1 LACDP
6 GTLQCMLAVLVTLSL
21 LSFSPSRLLAQI
33 PSGTLRG
40 QVSDPSGAG
49 VPGASV
55 QAVPSSGRASSGV
68 ARTDGSYE
76 IQGLVPGK
84 YTVRVQAKGFAV
96 FEQQG
101 VEILAS
107 QGKKLD
113 IALQIAEEREQVT
126 VSDRTT
132 NVSVAPSES
141 ATALVIKGED
151 LQALSDDPDELQS
164 ELEAL
169 AGPAAGPNG
178 GQIYVDGFTAGQLPP
193 KADILEIR
201 INHNPFSAEYD
212 KLGYGRI
219 EITTRPGASQLHG
232 QILGNFNDSVINSRN
247 PFVAQEPGY
256 HSEFFNGSVGD
267 ALSRKA
273 SFFFTF
279 FRRDIQDNAVVSA
292 FVLSPTLV
300 QTPLSQAV
308 ASPATRTNL
317 SPRFDYQLGANNV
330 LTVRYQFFDNNSRNG
345 GIGQLILPSQA
356 YNTHSLEHTLQVSD
370 TEVFSA
376 RTLNQFRF
384 QYLHDSSTQTPQ
396 YSAFTGGGTPAGCL
410 LLVPPCEVSVLG
422 AFTGGGNS
430 SGVSSD
436 SQNHYEFQNLTSLFL
451 GKHTLVVGG
460 RLRDVQDSNSSDAN
474 FNGTFT
480 FPSLNAYQAAEQAL
494 QACTGAG
501 GTTCTAGGA
510 TQFLIV
516 AGRPLASVNLLDVGL
531 FAQDDWQL
539 RPSVTASLGLRWETQ
554 NDIHDHSD
562 FAPRLGLAWGLH
574 RGAKGPAKTVLR
586 AGFGMFY
593 DRFPSN
599 LVLEAERLNYAN
611 PLQQQLIIPSPE
623 FFPNIPSLSTLEGL
637 SATLPTS
644 YQIAPNLRAPY
655 LLQSALSLEQ
665 QLTKNAT
672 LTVSYLRSHG
682 VHQFL
687 LDDINAPFPG
697 TYVYCSPGEPS
708 CTPSPGV
715 RPLGNSVG
723 NLYQFDS
730 VGLFTQNQLIA
741 NFNLRLSTKLS
752 LFGYYTL
759 SYADSDTT
767 GNNPSVAMNPYDL
780 MESYGRASFDVRN
793 RFFMAGTW
801 NLPHRFSLS
810 PFLVTA
816 SGAPFNVTV
825 GSDLFGTGVFN
836 ARPNIAPTGASGPN
850 IVATPLGTFD
860 TAPQANQALIP
871 INYFGG
877 PSQFTLNLRLS
888 KTFAFGKEVSRQP
901 SAGGGGGFGG
911 GRGGGGGGGRGGG
924 GYGGG
929 GGMGGR
935 GMAGGGGGG
944 FFGPGNTGTKRY
956 NLTFSVYAR
965 NLLNNVNLGSPI
977 GVVGSRLFDQSDSL
991 GGVFGGGGSQAANRR
1006 IDFQMV
1012 FSF

>member
-1 LACDP
+1 LHVTA
-6 GTLQCMLAVLVTLSL
+6 LVVLSL
-21 LSFSPSRLLAQI
+21 LLFPPGRLLAQI

-40 QVSDPSGAG
+40 QVSDPSGGA

-55 QAVPSSGRASSGV
+55 EAVSSSGQTSSGV
-68 ARTDGSYE
+68 ATSDGSYE
-76 IQGLVPGK
+76 IRGLAPGK
-84 YTVRVQAKGFAV
+84 YAVRAQAKGFAV
-96 FEQQG
+96 FEQQS
-101 VEILAS
+101 VEIVAG

-113 IALQIAEEREQVT
+113 IALQIAEEKEQVT

-132 NVSVAPSES
+132 NVSVAPQES
-141 ATALVIKGED
+141 ATSLVIKGDD

-201 INHNPFSAEYD
+201 INHNPFSSEYD

-232 QILGNFNDSVINSRN
+232 QVLSNLNDSVFNSRN
-247 PFVAQEPGY
+247 PFAPQEPGY

-267 ALSRKA
+267 ALSKEA

-279 FRRDIQDNAVVSA
+279 FRRDIQDNSVVSA
-292 FVLSPTLV
+292 FTLSQTLS
-300 QTPLSQAV
+300 QTPFSQAV
-308 ASPATRTNL
+308 ASPSTRTNL

-345 GIGQLILPSQA
+345 GIGQFNLPSLG
-356 YNTHSLEHTLQVSD
+356 YNTHSLEDTVQVSD
-370 TEVFSA
+370 TQVFSA
-376 RTLNQFRF
+376 KTLNQFRF

-410 LLVPPCEVSVLG
+410 LLVPPCEISVLG

-430 SGVSSD
+430 TGKVID
-436 SQNHYEFQNLTSLFL
+436 TQDHYEFQNLTSFFL

-460 RLRDVQDSNSSDAN
+460 RLRDLQDSNTSDAN

-494 QACTGAG
+494 QTCTGEG
-501 GTTCTAGGA
+501 GTACEVSGA
-510 TQFLIV
+510 SQFSIV
-516 AGRPLASVNLLDVGL
+516 TGRPLATVNLLDVGL

-539 RPSVTASLGLRWETQ
+539 HPNMTLSLGLRWETQ
-554 NDIHDHSD
+554 DDIHDHSD
-562 FAPRLGLAWGLH
+562 FAPRLGFAWGLH
-574 RGAKGPAKTVLR
+574 RAQKGPATTVLR

-593 DRFPSN
+593 DRFPYN
-599 LVLEAERLNYAN
+599 LVLEAERLNGIN
-611 PLQQQLIIPSPE
+611 EQQLIIPSPD
-623 FFPNIPSLSTLEGL
+623 FFPCITSACTLASLS
-637 SATLPTS
+637 SSVPTS

-655 LLQSALSLEQ
+655 TLQSAISLEQ
-665 QLTKNAT
+665 QVTKNAT
-672 LTVSYLRSHG
+672 VSVTYLRSHG

-687 LDDINAPFPG
+687 LDDINAPLPG
-697 TYVYCSPGEPS
+697 TYVYCSPGDSS

-715 RPLGNSVG
+715 RPMGDSVG
-723 NLYQFDS
+723 NLYQYDS
-730 VGLFTQNQLIA
+730 VGLFTQNQLIT

-767 GNNPSVAMNPYDL
+767 GNNPSVAMNPYNIL
-780 MESYGRASFDVRN
+780 ESYGRASFDVRN
-793 RFFMAGTW
+793 RFFLAGTW
-801 NLPHRFSLS
+801 NLPHRFTLS

-825 GSDLFGTGVFN
+825 GPDLFGTGVFN
-836 ARPNIAPTGASGPN
+836 ARPAFAPAGASGFN
-850 IVATPLGTFD
+850 IVATPLGIFD
-860 TAPQANQALIP
+860 TAPQAGQALIP
-871 INYFGG
+871 SNYFTG
-877 PSQFTLNLRLS
+877 PAQFTLNLRLS
-888 KTFAFGKEVSRQP
+888 KTFAFGKEVSRRA
-901 SAGGGGGFGG
+901 STGGGGGFGG
-911 GRGGGGGGGRGGG
+911 GRGGGGGGRGGG
-924 GYGGG
+924 GGGLGG
-929 GGMGGR
+929 GGMGG
-935 GMAGGGGGG
+935 GGGRGGG
-944 FFGPGNTGTKRY
+944 IFGPGNTGNKRY

-965 NLLNNVNLGSPI
+965 NVLNNVNLGSPV
-977 GVVGSRLFDQSDSL
+977 GVVGSRLFDQSNSL
-991 GGVFGGGGSQAANRR
+991 GGVFGGGGGSSSANRR
-1006 IDFQMV
+1006 IDFQAV

>member
-1 LACDP
+1 MGLRNVGLHVA
-6 GTLQCMLAVLVTLSL
+6 ALVVLSL
-21 LSFSPSRLLAQI
+21 LLFSPSRLLAQI

-40 QVSDPSGAG
+40 QVSDPSGAA

-55 QAVPSSGRASSGV
+55 EAVSSSGQTSSGV
-68 ARTDGSYE
+68 ATNEGSYE
-76 IQGLVPGK
+76 IRGLAPGK
-84 YTVRVQAKGFAV
+84 YAVRAQAKGFAV
-96 FEQQG
+96 FEQQS
-101 VEILAS
+101 VEIVAG
-107 QGKKLD
+107 QGRKLD
-113 IALQIAEEREQVT
+113 ITLQIAEEKEQVT
-126 VSDRTT
+126 VSDQTT
-132 NVSVAPSES
+132 KVSVAPEES
-141 ATALVIKGED
+141 ATSLVIKGED

-232 QILGNFNDSVINSRN
+232 QVLGNLNDSVFNSRN
-247 PFVAQEPGY
+247 PLVTQEPGY

-267 ALSRKA
+267 ALSKKA

-279 FRRDIQDNAVVSA
+279 FRRDIQDNSVVSA
-292 FVLSPTLV
+292 FVLSPTLT

-308 ASPATRTNL
+308 ASPSTRTNL

-330 LTVRYQFFDNNSRNG
+330 LTVRYQFFDNNTRNG
-345 GIGQLILPSQA
+345 GIGQLNLPTQA
-356 YNTHSLEHTLQVSD
+356 YNTHGLEHTVQVSD
-370 TEVFSA
+370 TQVFSA
-376 RTLNQFRF
+376 KTLNQFRF
-384 QYLHDSSTQTPQ
+384 QYLHDDTDQTAQILQP
-396 YSAFTGGGTPAGCL
+396 TI
-410 LLVPPCEVSVLG
+410 SVLG
-422 AFTGGGNS
+422 AFMGGGNA

-436 SQNHYEFQNLTSLFL
+436 TQNHYEFQNLTSFFL

-460 RLRDVQDSNSSDAN
+460 RLRDLQDSNTSDAN

-494 QACTGAG
+494 QACTEGG
-501 GTTCTAGGA
+501 GTGCEVGGA
-510 TQFLIV
+510 SQFLIV
-516 AGRPLASVNLLDVGL
+516 AGRPLATVNLLDVGL

-539 RPSVTASLGLRWETQ
+539 HPSMTLSLGLRWETQ

-562 FAPRLGLAWGLH
+562 FAPRVGFAWGLH
-574 RGAKGPAKTVLR
+574 RAQKGPAATVLR
-586 AGFGMFY
+586 AGFGVFY
-593 DRFPSN
+593 DRFPYN
-599 LVLEAERLNYAN
+599 LVLEAERLNGIN
-611 PLQQQLIIPSPE
+611 QQQLKIPSPN
-623 FFPNIPSLSTLEGL
+623 FFPDIPPLSTLASL
-637 SATLPTS
+637 SSSLPTS

-655 LLQSALSLEQ
+655 VLQSAVSIEQ
-665 QLTKNAT
+665 QVSKNAT
-672 LTVSYLRSHG
+672 VSVTYLRSHG

-687 LDDINAPFPG
+687 LNDINAPLPG
-697 TYVYCSPGEPS
+697 TFPLGDPEVGL
-708 CTPSPGV
+708 

-723 NLYQFDS
+723 DLYQYDS
-730 VGLFTQNQLIA
+730 VGLFTQNQLIT

-767 GNNPSVAMNPYDL
+767 GNNPSVAMNPYNL
-780 MESYGRASFDVRN
+780 LESYGRASFDVRN
-793 RFFMAGTW
+793 RLFLAGTW

-825 GSDLFGTGVFN
+825 GPDLFGTGVFN
-836 ARPNIAPTGASGPN
+836 ARPAFAPAGASGFN
-850 IVATPLGTFD
+850 IVATPLGIFD
-860 TAPQANQALIP
+860 TAPQAGQALIP
-871 INYFGG
+871 SNYFTG
-877 PSQFTLNLRLS
+877 PAQFTLNLRLS
-888 KTFAFGKEVSRQP
+888 KTFAFGKEVSRQA
-901 SAGGGGGFGG
+901 STGGGGGFGG
-911 GRGGGGGGGRGGG
+911 GRGGGGGGR
-924 GYGGG
+924 
-929 GGMGGR
+929 
-935 GMAGGGGGG
+935 GGGGGG
-944 FFGPGNTGTKRY
+944 AGGFGPSGMGGGAGRGGGIFGPGNTGTKRY

-965 NLLNNVNLGSPI
+965 NVLNNVNLGSPV
-977 GVVGSRLFDQSDSL
+977 GVVGSRLFDQSNSL
-991 GGVFGGGGSQAANRR
+991 GGVFGGGGGGQSQAMNRR